1 MNATELAT
9 AMLEWQSL
17 TEQAN
22 ALGARIKAA
31 VFDLE
36 KTQSV
41 GNVTAKYSSGRA
53 KYDYQRPGEDAPQDT
68 IDAHTET
75 KTITKTDWRKVCTDA
90 KIDGLL
96 VERSA
101 PTVTLKLGG

>member
-41 GNVTAKYSSGRA
+41 GNVTAKYSAGRA
-53 KYDYQRPGEDAPQDT
+53 TYDYETPGKTAPQAT
-68 IDAHTET
+68 IDANTET
-75 KTITKTDWRKVCTDA
+75 KMTTRTDWRKVCADA
-90 KIDGLL
+90 KISGELAS
-96 VERSA
+96 RSA
-101 PTVTLKLGG
+101 PAVTLNLGN